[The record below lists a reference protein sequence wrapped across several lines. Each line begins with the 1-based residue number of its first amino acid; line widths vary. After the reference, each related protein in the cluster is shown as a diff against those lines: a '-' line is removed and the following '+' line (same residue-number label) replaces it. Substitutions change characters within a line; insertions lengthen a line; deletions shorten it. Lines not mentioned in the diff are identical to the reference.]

1 MQLWRSHDNLV
12 LLLLLLLL
20 LLQRVEIIFYLYAFL
35 WGGSIWIVYHN
46 DAYNSYWGDR
56 QGLIFF

>member
-1 MQLWRSHDNLV
+1 
-12 LLLLLLLL
+12 
-20 LLQRVEIIFYLYAFL
+20 VEIIFYLYAFL